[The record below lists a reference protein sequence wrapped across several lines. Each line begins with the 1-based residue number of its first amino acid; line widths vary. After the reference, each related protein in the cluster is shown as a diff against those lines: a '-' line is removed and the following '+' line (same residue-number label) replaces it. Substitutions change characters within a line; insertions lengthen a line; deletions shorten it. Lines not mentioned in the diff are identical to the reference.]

1 MNNKTVKKRSAF
13 ASAMHRFMKNKLSV
27 LGLIIFIFLVFVSLT
42 ADFFFDYEEQAIAQ
56 NIMNRYQGFSGE
68 HFFGTDQ
75 YGRDMFV
82 RIVFGA
88 RISLI
93 IGLSASA
100 VAIIAGSAIGSIAGY
115 FGGRVDGILMRVMD
129 VFLAIPNMLLAI
141 CLVASMGSNI
151 PNLIIASAVAQT
163 PKVARLVR
171 GNVMQM
177 KNSEFVEA
185 ARITGAKTKHII
197 TKHIL
202 PNTVG
207 IIIVQATIVCSFT
220 MLSVA
225 SLSFIGLGI
234 APPTPEWGS
243 MLAQGKEFM
252 RLYPHLVMVPGFAI
266 MFAVLGVNLIGDGL
280 RDALDPRL
288 KN

>member
-27 LGLIIFIFLVFVSLT
+27 LGLIIFLFLVFVSLT